1 MSMKFCTFILLMA
14 LLGSTGCT
22 PSITSE
28 TLANP
33 AYEVSAMK
41 TYAWAPKPTLTVVGV
56 LVGSPTAVLEK
67 ETKRIFKEAMTTKGY
82 SLVKA
87 TENPDFL
94 VAFTAGAGDRA
105 TDSVHTVTRDRAY
118 SQTTAIWSQT
128 NDSLQGG
135 LAITFLTPDGTTDIW
150 KGLSSDRISPRDA
163 RQDDAPTLNR
173 LISHIMSSVPD
184 SI

>member
-1 MSMKFCTFILLMA
+1 MKFCTFTLLLA

-33 AYEVSAMK
+33 AYEISTMK

-67 ETKRIFKEAMTTKGY
+67 ETKHIFSTAMTTKGY
-82 SLVKA
+82 TLVKA
-87 TENPDFL
+87 TQSPDFL
-94 VAFTAGAGDRA
+94 VAFTAGAGDRI

-118 SQTTAIWSQT
+118 SRSTAIWSQT

-135 LAITFLTPDGTTDIW
+135 LAISFLSPDGTKDIW
-150 KGLSSDRISPRDA
+150 KGLSSDRVTSRDA
-163 RQDDAPTLNR
+163 KRDDAPTLNR
-173 LISHIMSSVPD
+173 LIAQIMSTVPD